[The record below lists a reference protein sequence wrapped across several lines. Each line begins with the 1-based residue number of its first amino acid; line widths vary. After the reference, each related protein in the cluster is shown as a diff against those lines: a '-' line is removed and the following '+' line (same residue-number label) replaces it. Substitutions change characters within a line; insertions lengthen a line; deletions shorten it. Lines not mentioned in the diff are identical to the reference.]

1 MCIFLVLFAG
11 TYLLF
16 FSANQNN
23 PDTITNWVPT
33 FINVPLVSHY
43 LVMNE
48 DLGVNIVIV
57 N

>member
-1 MCIFLVLFAG
+1 MCIFLVFFAG